1 MAKAAIDYSGFVSL
15 SQMLD
20 CLHDGDVAAL
30 CRPARFCRYSPRFL
44 ASCLTRLK
52 KLSVRV
58 RGIVDRGDAE
68 WVELLDYRIGYL
80 RVPMRGRDLA
90 YIARLESHFPYPAA
104 EVKNRGAPVHRTPA
118 VEPRYRRI
126 VDNVR
131 VEIDLILRAMGRA
144 WWVRQIYQRC
154 LPSPSRV
161 WWT

>member
-1 MAKAAIDYSGFVSL
+1 MSTVRRATHLNAPPHVRCPSASQLKRTGRALLTPGRPYRKPTGVVPIAKAAIDYSGFVSL

-80 RVPMRGRDLA
+80 RVPMRGA
-90 YIARLESHFPYPAA
+90 
-104 EVKNRGAPVHRTPA
+104 T
-118 VEPRYRRI
+118 
-126 VDNVR
+126 
-131 VEIDLILRAMGRA
+131 
-144 WWVRQIYQRC
+144 
-154 LPSPSRV
+154 
-161 WWT
+161 